1 MAVVFK
7 AMLVAAA
14 LLLVGFGAAGEAW
27 ARFTFPPNQ
36 WRKAGAT
43 TSYESIITLPR
54 QAFTDHIWVNSKL
67 AQAPRYVDTWK
78 GRSKF
83 EVLQVAT
90 AARDLHL
97 AEEVR
102 ASAAKKAAAISKAG
116 PSKGVR
122 PRFMFQPSICR
133 FGASDRPSASYVPSP
148 SVSRI
153 RAANLDALPS
163 SATLLLKPRTGH

>member
-1 MAVVFK
+1 MAAVLKFILVV
-7 AMLVAAA
+7 AA
-14 LLLVGFGAAGEAW
+14 LLVVDFGAAGEAW

-43 TSYESIITLPR
+43 TSSEPIITLPR
-54 QAFTDHIWVNSKL
+54 PAFTDHIWVNSKL
-67 AQAPRYVDTWK
+67 AQAPRYVDTWT

-102 ASAAKKAAAISKAG
+102 ASAAKKGAAISKVG

-133 FGASDRPSASYVPSP
+133 FGASDCPSP
-148 SVSRI
+148 PYAPSPAVSNI
-153 RAANLDALPS
+153 SAVHPDALPA
-163 SATLLLKPRTGH
+163 SAALLLKARTSH